1 MYRIVITLTTIPSRE
16 ESIIK
21 TIQSLLDNTVKPE
34 IIYVNMRKYIARL
47 NSEFSPDFREKLT
60 KLSDRI
66 KINESEDYGSLTKI
80 IPIIKA
86 EKDPETF
93 VITVDDDIIYNE
105 NFIYGLLCGF
115 LEFNQKPGAS
125 APGAPGASA
134 PGAPGALGTSA
145 PGTSASGAVVCGYSG
160 IAYPDTSIRYY
171 QNRIGYILNQTHGQP
186 TEILES
192 GFGLIMKKKW
202 LDQFPIV
209 PIETKNIIDEQ
220 KYLYMC
226 DDYILSLYF
235 DKIGIVKK
243 VINYE
248 WIGRKVDD
256 WSSICKFIEE
266 SSNNND
272 SLSKKSSSIQN
283 YYNGMHVIKD
293 FLKV

>member
-21 TIQSLLDNTVKPE
+21 TIQSLLENTVKPE

-47 NSEFSPDFREKLT
+47 NSEFSPDFREKFT

-86 EKDPETF
+86 ERDPETF

-125 APGAPGASA
+125 APGASA
-134 PGAPGALGTSA
+134 PGAP
-145 PGTSASGAVVCGYSG
+145 GAVVCGYSG

-202 LDQFPIV
+202 LDQFPLV

>member
-21 TIQSLLDNTVKPE
+21 TIQSLLENTVKPE

-86 EKDPETF
+86 ERDPETF

-125 APGAPGASA
+125 APGAP
-134 PGAPGALGTSA
+134 
-145 PGTSASGAVVCGYSG
+145 GAVVCGYSG

-202 LDQFPIV
+202 LDQFPLV

>member
-21 TIQSLLDNTVKPE
+21 TIQSLLENTVKPE

-86 EKDPETF
+86 ERDPETF

-125 APGAPGASA
+125 APGAPGA
-134 PGAPGALGTSA
+134 P
-145 PGTSASGAVVCGYSG
+145 GAVVCGYSG

-202 LDQFPIV
+202 LDQFPLV